1 MDHLLL
7 QARAILSATPS
18 RWQTMVSTIPE
29 NLLTLA
35 PAPGEWSALQC
46 LQHLLDTDQKVFP
59 IRIRAFM
66 AGQNFPGFNPDTDGQ
81 KPGSRIEPSAL
92 SASFTSVRNT
102 NLKLLAGIKTSDL
115 TRTAVHAELGKVTLA
130 EMLNELIGHDLM
142 HTVQAERAIMQPF
155 IVGSGPWRPYF
166 LDHDVA
172 AHPVTKH
179 I

>member
-92 SASFTSVRNT
+92 SASSTSVRNT
-102 NLKLLAGIKTSDL
+102 NLKLLAGIKPSDL
-115 TRTAVHAELGKVTLA
+115 IRIAVHAELGKVTLA
-130 EMLNELIGHDLM
+130 EMLNEWIGHDLM
-142 HTVQAERAIMQPF
+142 HLVQAERAMMQPF